1 MNEIVDK
8 STRYTQVCQLLL
20 TLNLLINNLS
30 SIFFFLLYFISFYV
44 LTIAKKFTNI
54 NAPNPIGKY
63 SQPTILK
70 RTLLYLTSVYLSNA
84 TYMK

>member
-8 STRYTQVCQLLL
+8 STRYRQVCQLLL
-20 TLNLLINNLS
+20 TLNLLTFLL
-30 SIFFFLLYFISFYV
+30 FFFLLYFISFYV